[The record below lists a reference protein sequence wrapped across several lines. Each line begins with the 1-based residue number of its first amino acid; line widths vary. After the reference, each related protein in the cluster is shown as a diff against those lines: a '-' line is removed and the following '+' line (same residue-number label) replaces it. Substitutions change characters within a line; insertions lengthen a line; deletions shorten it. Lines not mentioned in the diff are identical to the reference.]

1 MRRRRRGQFNIMVK
15 ASNTFKLVVAS
26 FAIGVFSYVVK
37 LPPLLPISK
46 ETKTSLGYPKES
58 LLNVTE
64 RAVRHGFLA
73 SEHSVLT
80 EDGYVLNMFRLQQ
93 PGEVRGPP
101 VLLMHGLLQSA
112 ASWLDAGPNAGLA
125 YLLAAA
131 GFDLWLGNARGTHYS
146 RKHAWLNP
154 DKDKKYWDFCVDEI
168 GKYDVPALIDHILQ
182 QTEATKIN
190 YIGFSQGAGTFF
202 IMCSERPEYCDK
214 VGVMIGLAPA
224 ARQTHT
230 KSVLYRIL
238 TESFMRFEGILS
250 SLGIGEVFSKGALSQ
265 EFLAFFCQ
273 LSGLTAKIC
282 ETGKDLLD
290 SSISLHLGSI
300 KNDTIR
306 TLFGNFPAGT
316 SVHNMARYGQ
326 SMTSP
331 HFQKFDYGKE
341 HNLVL
346 YSSKHPPQYNL
357 SAVTVPVVAIYGRN
371 DGLVDTSDVSW
382 LLKKLP
388 NVLETV
394 EVKDPLWNHLD
405 VTYSQFTGV
414 MILPKIEEYLFKY
427 NSTKSWKS

>member
-1 MRRRRRGQFNIMVK
+1 MAGK
-15 ASNTFKLVVAS
+15 ARYTFKLVLAS
-26 FAIGVFSYVVK
+26 LAIGVFGYVVH
-37 LPPLLPISK
+37 LPPLLPLST
-46 ETKTSLGYPKES
+46 ETKTSLGYPKDS

-64 RAVRHGFLA
+64 RALEHGYLA

-80 EDGYVLNMFRLQQ
+80 KDGYVLKMFRLQR
-93 PGEVRGPP
+93 PGEVSGPP

-146 RKHAWLNP
+146 RQHAWLDP
-154 DKDKKYWDFCVDEI
+154 DKDSKYWDFCTDEI
-168 GKYDVPALIDHILQ
+168 GRYDVPALTDHVLQ
-182 QTEATKIN
+182 QTGARKLN
-190 YIGFSQGAGTFF
+190 YVGFSQGAGTFY
-202 IMCSERPEYCDK
+202 IMCSEWPGYCDK

-230 KSVLYRIL
+230 KSTLYRIL
-238 TESFMRFEGILS
+238 TESFAKFEGIFN
-250 SLGIGEVFSKGALSQ
+250 SLGIYEVFSKGALSQ

-273 LSGLTAKIC
+273 LSGMTTQIC
-282 ETGKDLLD
+282 ESGKDLLD
-290 SSISLHLGSI
+290 SLSSPHPGSI

-326 SMTSP
+326 SMISP
-331 HFQKFDYGKE
+331 HFQKFDHGKE

-346 YSSKHPPQYNL
+346 YGSEEPPRYNL

-371 DGLVDTSDVSW
+371 DGLVDTSDVEW
-382 LLKKLP
+382 LLKELP
-388 NVLETV
+388 NVLEAV

-405 VTYSQFTGV
+405 VTYSQFTGE

-427 NSTKSWKS
+427 STKP